1 MELHVGEIRTTRRVY
16 PAMVMKL
23 RSLPIMTVAVLSLG
37 VSAYADQWSKQW
49 TTGPNPELRVE
60 TGDGSVVVTGTPYN
74 NKIEARVITNGWKIG
89 PSDVRIDEHFDNNRL
104 ELTVHVPTVH
114 FSIGNRSVRVE
125 LRVPQSIASTIHTG
139 DGSINLEDLKG
150 VTRLTTGDGSITAV
164 GLDGTIE
171 ARTGDGSVKV
181 RGRFDGVQVHTKDGS
196 VNVQAAAGSK
206 MGAAW
211 QIETGDGSA
220 TLSVPADLAADLETH
235 TGDGHISVNLPM
247 TISDRRTD
255 HEVRGRLNGGG
266 ASLIVRTG
274 DGSINISKS

>member
-1 MELHVGEIRTTRRVY
+1 
-16 PAMVMKL
+16 MVMRL
-23 RSLPIMTVAVLSLG
+23 PALPILTAAFLSLG

-74 NKIEARVITNGWKIG
+74 NQIEARVITNGWKIG
-89 PSDVRIDEHFDNNRL
+89 PSDVRIDEHFSDNRL

-114 FSIGNRSVRVE
+114 FSIGNRSVRIE

-150 VTRLTTGDGSITAV
+150 VTRLTTGDGSVNAI

-181 RGRFDGVQVHTKDGS
+181 RGRFDGVQVHTNDGS
-196 VNVQAAAGSK
+196 VNLQAAAGSK
-206 MGAAW
+206 MGATW
-211 QIETGDGSA
+211 RVETGDGSV
-220 TLSVPADLAADLETH
+220 TLNVPPDLAADVEAH
-235 TGDGHISVNLPM
+235 TGDGHISFDLPM
-247 TISDRRTD
+247 TLSDKKNEHD
-255 HEVRGRLNGGG
+255 LRGRMNGGG
-266 ASLIVRTG
+266 ASLIVKTG
-274 DGSINISKS
+274 DGSITISKS